1 MFLWIFS
8 HSFFQ
13 KWILFGW
20 NIPAFTLTVHW
31 QPLNSDWTVC
41 QMCIFFFFNSKYWV
55 WNPDRPILIQ
65 WSLMCWLRGFRISR
79 PQGSESW
86 SGGKLKNIIA
96 SIHM

>member
-41 QMCIFFFFNSKYWV
+41 KMCIFLFFCKFKIFEFEIHTV
-55 WNPDRPILIQ
+55 Q
-65 WSLMCWLRGFRISR
+65 FWLNGH
-79 PQGSESW
+79 W
-86 SGGKLKNIIA
+86 CADCVDL
-96 SIHM
+96 

>member
-1 MFLWIFS
+1 LNLFPLLFSKMNSLWLEYPCIHTDSALATIEFRLDS
-8 HSFFQ
+8 LQ
-13 KWILFGW
+13 
-20 NIPAFTLTVHW
+20 NVH
-31 QPLNSDWTVC
+31 
-41 QMCIFFFFNSKYWV
+41 IFFFNSKYWV